1 MNWRNQTDY
10 EFPDSWGLY
19 TDRQKH
25 EWFVRERTFRR
36 AIAQDTVFGRAY
48 RQAEAEQERLD
59 TDRYRYDTDGSDS
72 DTDGGPRP

>member
-1 MNWRNQTDY
+1 MNRRNQTDY
-10 EFPDSWGLY
+10 EFPDAWGLY

-48 RQAEAEQERLD
+48 RQAEAESERLMGLIPTQMVGHD
-59 TDRYRYDTDGSDS
+59 HDQDVARAV
-72 DTDGGPRP
+72 